1 MGIGDISS
9 VKWFGLSDDI
19 INANYVLG
27 VGWGFTCIDEM
38 KPAFFR
44 IDMLMQT
51 NG

>member
-27 VGWGFTCIDEM
+27 GVGIYLHRRDETCIL
-38 KPAFFR
+38 F
-44 IDMLMQT
+44 Q
-51 NG
+51 